1 MRRSLEPGTT
11 VVVKIGSSSLTGA
24 GSGLDPAAV
33 GTVVDQLAALHERG
47 FRPVLVSSGA
57 IAAGFPALGLDRRP
71 TDIADLQV
79 AAAVGQGRLMEQYA
93 ARFADHG
100 IVVGQVLLTKDVLGN
115 RRQYLNARA
124 ALTRMAETGV
134 VPVVNEN
141 DTVVVD
147 EVRVGDNDQLA
158 AIASHLVAADM
169 LIILTDTPGLFTD
182 DPRLTE
188 DARLLG
194 AVRHNDEI
202 LDRIR
207 EGAGTGAHAADRR
220 GNGGVGN
227 AGVGSGGVA
236 ARMAAFSGIPTVVA
250 PAIDADAVRKAVD
263 GLEIGTWVEPQAESL
278 SARKLWIAFGL
289 PAEGILAIDDGA
301 TDALARGGRSLLGV
315 GVTRVDGTFDR
326 GDAVEVVDT
335 SGVLV
340 AKGLVRFGAD
350 DLRAA
355 LGRHSS
361 QVGGEVIHRDDLVI
375 LTGGSG

>member
-1 MRRSLEPGTT
+1 MRHRIEPGST
-11 VVVKIGSSSLTGA
+11 VVVKVGSSSLV
-24 GSGLDPAAV
+24 GSEGGLDDTAV
-33 GTVVDQLAALHERG
+33 ERVVEQVSSLHADG
-47 FRPVLVSSGA
+47 YAPVLVSSGS
-57 IAAGFPALGLDRRP
+57 IAAGFPAMGLTERP

-79 AAAVGQGRLMEQYA
+79 AAAVGQGRLMARYA
-93 ARFADHG
+93 ERFGRRG

-124 ALTRMAETGV
+124 ALSRMTEMGV

-158 AIASHLVAADM
+158 AIASHLVSADM
-169 LIILTDTPGLFTD
+169 LVILTDTPGLFTD

-194 AVRHNDEI
+194 AVRHSDEI

-207 EGAGTGAHAADRR
+207 DRSGKGAL
-220 GNGGVGN
+220 
-227 AGVGSGGVA
+227 GSGGVA
-236 ARMAAFSGIPTVVA
+236 TKVTAARMAAYSGIPTVVA
-250 PAIDADAVRKAVD
+250 PAGDDDAVRRAV
-263 GLEIGTWVEPQAESL
+263 GGGEIGTWVDPQPESL

-301 TDALARGGRSLLGV
+301 IDAVVRRGRSLLGV
-315 GVTRVDGTFDR
+315 GVTRVDGVFVR
-326 GDAVEVVDT
+326 GEAVEVVDGDG
-335 SGVLV
+335 SLV
-340 AKGLVRFGAD
+340 AKGIVRFDAD
-350 DLRAA
+350 DLRSV

-361 QVGGEVIHRDDLVI
+361 QIGGEVVHRDDLVV
-375 LTGGSG
+375 LVAAGET